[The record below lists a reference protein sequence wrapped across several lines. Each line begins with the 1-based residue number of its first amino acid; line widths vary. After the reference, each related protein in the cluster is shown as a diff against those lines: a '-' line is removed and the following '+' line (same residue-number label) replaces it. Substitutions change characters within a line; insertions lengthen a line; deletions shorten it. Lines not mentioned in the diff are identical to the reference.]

1 MGMQVGGLNR
11 GTYTELNVVPLI
23 DILLVLLVIFMSAP
37 HQQKGLDAMVPQPAI
52 EGPASPETVIV
63 VQVQSNGDL
72 RINQEPVSWD
82 RLADRMERIYKERAH
97 KVAFIRGEAPVE
109 FALVARA
116 IDLLH
121 GSGISVGLLTPGLEE
136 NHRL

>member
-1 MGMQVGGLNR
+1 MGMQLVDANR
-11 GTYTELNVVPLI
+11 GTYTEMNVVPLI

-37 HQQKGLDAMVPQPAI
+37 HQQKGLDASVPQP
-52 EGPASPETVIV
+52 TVERPLVGIIV
-63 VQVQSNGDL
+63 LQVFSNGDL
-72 RINQEPVSWD
+72 RINQEPVAWD
-82 RLADRMERIYKERAH
+82 HLADRMQAIYKERAR

-121 GSGISVGLLTPGLEE
+121 GSGISVGLLTPGLEQQ
-136 NHRL
+136 R

>member
-1 MGMQVGGLNR
+1 MGMQLGGANR
-11 GTYTELNVVPLI
+11 GTYTEMNVVPLI

-37 HQQKGLDAMVPQPAI
+37 HQQKGLDASVPQPTVERPADPV
-52 EGPASPETVIV
+52 EGIIV
-63 VQVQSNGDL
+63 LQVFSSGDL
-72 RINQEPVSWD
+72 RINQEPVAWD
-82 RLADRMERIYKERAH
+82 RLADRMQAIYKERAR

-121 GSGISVGLLTPGLEE
+121 GSGISVGLLTPGLEQQ
-136 NHRL
+136 R

>member
-1 MGMQVGGLNR
+1 MGMQLGGANR
-11 GTYTELNVVPLI
+11 GTYTEMNVVPLI

-37 HQQKGLDAMVPQPAI
+37 HQQKGLDASVPQT
-52 EGPASPETVIV
+52 TVERPVDGIIV
-63 VQVQSNGDL
+63 LQVLANGDL
-72 RINQEPVSWD
+72 RINQEPVAWD
-82 RLADRMERIYKERAH
+82 HLADRIQAIYKERAR

-121 GSGISVGLLTPGLEE
+121 GSGISVGLLTPGLEQQ
-136 NHRL
+136 R

>member
-1 MGMQVGGLNR
+1 MGMQLGGANR
-11 GTYTELNVVPLI
+11 GTYTEMNVVPLI

-37 HQQKGLDAMVPQPAI
+37 HQQKGLDASVPQPAVERPTDPV
-52 EGPASPETVIV
+52 EGIIV
-63 VQVQSNGDL
+63 LQVLSNGDL
-72 RINQEPVSWD
+72 RINQEPVAWD
-82 RLADRMERIYKERAH
+82 HLADRMQAIYKERAR

-121 GSGISVGLLTPGLEE
+121 GSGISVGLLTPGLEQQ
-136 NHRL
+136 R

>member
-1 MGMQVGGLNR
+1 MGMRLGGANR
-11 GTYTELNVVPLI
+11 GTYTEMNVVPLI

-37 HQQKGLDAMVPQPAI
+37 HQQKGLDASVPQ
-52 EGPASPETVIV
+52 STVEKSSDPVDIIV
-63 VQVQSNGDL
+63 VQVLSDGDL
-72 RINQEPVSWD
+72 RINQEPVAWD
-82 RLADRMERIYKERAH
+82 HLADRMEAIYKERAR

-121 GSGISVGLLTPGLEE
+121 GSGISVGLLTPGLEQ
-136 NHRL
+136 RR

>member
-1 MGMQVGGLNR
+1 MGMQPGGAKR
-11 GTYTELNVVPLI
+11 GTYTEMNVVPLI

-37 HQQKGLDAMVPQPAI
+37 HQQKGLDASVPQPTVERPTDRV
-52 EGPASPETVIV
+52 EGIIV
-63 VQVQSNGDL
+63 LQVLSNGDL
-72 RINQEPVSWD
+72 RINQEPVAWD
-82 RLADRMERIYKERAH
+82 HLADRMQAIYKERAR

-121 GSGISVGLLTPGLEE
+121 GSGISVGLLTPGLEQQ
-136 NHRL
+136 R

>member
-1 MGMQVGGLNR
+1 MGMQLDGGNR
-11 GTYTELNVVPLI
+11 GTYTEMNVVPLI

-52 EGPASPETVIV
+52 DGPNDPVDSIIV
-63 VQVQSNGDL
+63 LQVLSDGRL
-72 RINQEPVSWD
+72 RINQEPVAWD
-82 RLADRMERIYKERAH
+82 HLADRMAAIYQERAR

-116 IDLLH
+116 IDVLH
-121 GSGISVGLLTPGLEE
+121 GSGISVGLLTPGLEQQ
-136 NHRL
+136 R

>member
-1 MGMQVGGLNR
+1 MMGMQLGGANR
-11 GTYTELNVVPLI
+11 GTYTEMNVVPLI

-37 HQQKGLDAMVPQPAI
+37 HQQKGLDASVPQP
-52 EGPASPETVIV
+52 TVERPTDPVDGIIV
-63 VQVQSNGDL
+63 LQVLSSGDL
-72 RINQEPVSWD
+72 RINQEPVAWGH
-82 RLADRMERIYKERAH
+82 LAGRMQAIYKERAR

-121 GSGISVGLLTPGLEE
+121 GSGISVGLLTPGLEQQ
-136 NHRL
+136 R

>member
-1 MGMQVGGLNR
+1 MGMQLGVANR
-11 GTYTELNVVPLI
+11 GTYTEMNVVPLI

-37 HQQKGLDAMVPQPAI
+37 HQQKGLDASVPQP
-52 EGPASPETVIV
+52 TVEKSSDPVDIIV
-63 VQVQSNGDL
+63 VQVLSNGDL
-72 RINQEPVSWD
+72 RINQEPVAWD
-82 RLADRMERIYKERAH
+82 HLADRMEAIYKERAR

-121 GSGISVGLLTPGLEE
+121 GSGISVGLLTPGLEQQ
-136 NHRL
+136 R

>member
-1 MGMQVGGLNR
+1 MGMQLGGANR
-11 GTYTELNVVPLI
+11 GTYTEMNVVPLI

-37 HQQKGLDAMVPQPAI
+37 HQQKGLDASVPQPTV
-52 EGPASPETVIV
+52 ERPVDGVIV
-63 VQVQSNGDL
+63 LQVLSNGDL
-72 RINQEPVSWD
+72 RINQEPVAWD
-82 RLADRMERIYKERAH
+82 HLVDRMEAIYKERAR

-121 GSGISVGLLTPGLEE
+121 GSGISVGLLTPGLEQQ
-136 NHRL
+136 R

>member
-1 MGMQVGGLNR
+1 MGMQLGGANR
-11 GTYTELNVVPLI
+11 GTYTEMNVVPLI

-37 HQQKGLDAMVPQPAI
+37 HQQKGLDASVPQPTVERPTDRV
-52 EGPASPETVIV
+52 EGIIV
-63 VQVQSNGDL
+63 LQVLSNGDL
-72 RINQEPVSWD
+72 RINQEPVAWD
-82 RLADRMERIYKERAH
+82 HLADRMEAIYQERAR

-121 GSGISVGLLTPGLEE
+121 GSGISVGLLTPGLEQQ
-136 NHRL
+136 R